1 MTDEPHIKN
10 AEIRLFSTLA
20 AMAAIEALTPAFE
33 REIKIRLASEF
44 GPTAA
49 LLKRIR
55 AGEMADLVIL
65 TDEAVGDLT
74 NEKIL
79 TPGRSVALAV
89 SRVGMAVRAGAP
101 KPKIDTV
108 ENLIATLRSTRSVAH
123 SKIGASGIFFAGLLQ
138 RLGIAKEI
146 EDRTI
151 VVSEGFTASLLIDG
165 RTELAV
171 QQISELMAVP
181 GIDIVGALP
190 PGAESITRFSAGV
203 FSGAAQ
209 KPEVA
214 TVIAMLTS
222 PAATAAYQQTGLE
235 AVSAP

>member
-1 MTDEPHIKN
+1 MTDALPIKN
-10 AEIRLFSTLA
+10 AEIRLFSTMA
-20 AMAAIEALTPAFE
+20 TMAAIQALTPAFE
-33 REIKIRLASEF
+33 RETKIRLASDF
-44 GPTAA
+44 GPTVA

-55 AGEMADLVIL
+55 AGETADLAIL
-65 TDEAVGDLT
+65 TDEAVADLT
-74 NEKIL
+74 NEKVL
-79 TPGRSVALAV
+79 TPGRNVALAV
-89 SRVGMAVRAGAP
+89 SRVGVAVRAGAP
-101 KPKIDTV
+101 KPSIDTV
-108 ENLIATLRSTRSVAH
+108 ENLIRTLRSARSVAH
-123 SKIGASGIFFAGLLQ
+123 SKIGASGIFFAGLLE

-151 VVSEGFTASLLIDG
+151 VVPEGFTASLLVDG
-165 RTELAV
+165 RAELAV

-181 GIDIVGALP
+181 GIDIVGPLP

-209 KPEVA
+209 KAAVA

-235 AVSAP
+235 AIAAR